1 MNRYLMEIEGYFS
14 GRKQFEIEA
23 INKQDAIIKAKEY
36 CKKHSEY
43 GIGGNYKLDSIRC
56 VKKLKIKE

>member
-14 GRKQFEIEA
+14 GWKQFEIEA
-23 INKQDAIIKAKEY
+23 INKQDAIIKAKDY

-43 GIGGNYKLDSIRC
+43 GFGGNYKLDSIRC
-56 VKKLKIKE
+56 VKKLKIK